1 MATVVDASVVLAWQL
16 DEDLPDPERVAK
28 VLLTPLLAPSL
39 WLSEVANGLVVA
51 ERKGRITAG
60 KRAAIASALAE
71 LDIEIHPSP
80 GVATIADLAMRA
92 GLTAY
97 DAEYLHLST
106 TRGAAL
112 LTFDRQL
119 AEAGRL
125 AGVTLV

>member
-1 MATVVDASVVLAWQL
+1 MATVVAASVVLAWQL
-16 DEDLPDPERVAK
+16 GEDVPDVERVGD
-28 VLLTPLLAPSL
+28 VLLGPILVPAL

-51 ERKGRITAG
+51 ERKGRITAA
-60 KRAAIASALAE
+60 RRSAIASAFAE
-71 LDIEIHPSP
+71 LDIEIRASP
-80 GVATIADLAMRA
+80 GVAAIADLALRT
-92 GLTAY
+92 GLSAY

-106 TRGAAL
+106 DRGAAL